1 MLIDSTPVSNDTTF
15 SVPFLCY
22 YFHSQVSFS
31 PDKAGSYRAI
41 LQLLS
46 LNKTPLATIALLA
59 TSEQPHVQFLTSSDD
74 SIVSLDFGAVF
85 SGKRA
90 ILPLYVM
97 NHGQSNVPLR
107 LSLATVSKFI
117 TLFTI
122 EKLVLV
128 LC

>member
-1 MLIDSTPVSNDTTF
+1 MLTDSTPISSDTTF
-15 SVPFLCY
+15 SVSFLCY

-31 PDKAGSYRAI
+31 PDKAGNYKGI

-59 TSEQPHVQFLTSSDD
+59 TSEQPRVQFLTSSDD
-74 SIVSLDFGAVF
+74 SILSLDFGALF

-90 ILPLYVM
+90 VLPLYVM

-107 LSLATVSKFI
+107 LSLATVSKLI
-117 TLFTI
+117 TLFHNRKTCPS
-122 EKLVLV
+122 LV
-128 LC
+128 